1 MKLLKKIR
9 SFFTRRRK
17 KLPEDEGGEVYGS
30 TLGRDWTNPPE
41 SKYFSP
47 HDE

>member
-1 MKLLKKIR
+1 MKLLRKLR
-9 SFFTRRRK
+9 ALFSRRK
-17 KLPEDEGGEVYGS
+17 KLPEDEGGEAYGS

-47 HDE
+47 RDE